1 MDRPKLEKYIVHLD
15 SQHNLSINT
24 IGGKALHL
32 MELIQNGYCVASGFT
47 ITVDAYKDFINAH
60 HLDSVVNN
68 ELGRKV
74 FESMR
79 WEEVWDASLRIRS
92 EFLTKSLNSDLITI
106 LKRAYDEFNGKSVI
120 VRSSSV
126 FEDGSHSSFAGIHE
140 SVSKGKFFYSIYLS
154 DKKVWASLWSDAALI
169 YREELGLDIKGS
181 AMAVVVQE
189 YIEGTMSGIAFSQDP
204 RQRGTNCQLIEMKR
218 GSCESLVSGHYDPWS
233 WVINKDTDSLQL
245 LQKSSEEDIP
255 MDPSMVQEISKHL
268 EALERIFKYPV
279 DIEWTIKDDKFILL
293 QLRPISSPV
302 SHDPKDKR
310 PWYLSLTPDKERMK
324 KLCEKVSEELIPSL
338 QKEIEDLKVEDL
350 EQLNNLS
357 LAKTIEKRNQSLNK
371 WQKIY
376 YDEFIPFAHG
386 VRQFGM
392 FYNDCTHPSDPF
404 EFVNLLRDLPLLAN
418 KRDKLLYELK
428 LQVKESRQIK
438 EDLSKLA
445 SQNLSRENFLLK
457 IDQLVHSYSSDFW
470 SALKD
475 FYLEQLR
482 VVFQGEALDYHPTN
496 FIQFLLELSKKES
509 TANVNIDKAIEL
521 EKKFLSEISQASLN
535 EAKEL
540 LELAKISW
548 RLRDD
553 DNILMGQ
560 LEYELLRA
568 LRLADQKLR
577 QQNII
582 IDIKSENAELL
593 SELLINPNSELLKEY
608 KSRVNEIE
616 KDHVT
621 PRQMCGQPAAG
632 GFYVGKA
639 RVVNNSDDLA
649 NFKLGEVLICD
660 AIEPQM
666 TFVVAIAGA
675 IVERRGGMLIHGAII
690 AREFSIPCVNGVTDA
705 MIHIKD
711 GDEVTV
717 DGYLGIVSL
726 GKADFDLEFDKVV

>member
-1 MDRPKLEKYIVHLD
+1 M
-15 SQHNLSINT
+15 
-24 IGGKALHL
+24 
-32 MELIQNGYCVASGFT
+32 
-47 ITVDAYKDFINAH
+47 
-60 HLDSVVNN
+60 
-68 ELGRKV
+68 
-74 FESMR
+74 
-79 WEEVWDASLRIRS
+79 
-92 EFLTKSLNSDLITI
+92 
-106 LKRAYDEFNGKSVI
+106 
-120 VRSSSV
+120 
-126 FEDGSHSSFAGIHE
+126 
-140 SVSKGKFFYSIYLS
+140 
-154 DKKVWASLWSDAALI
+154 
-169 YREELGLDIKGS
+169 
-181 AMAVVVQE
+181 
-189 YIEGTMSGIAFSQDP
+189 
-204 RQRGTNCQLIEMKR
+204 
-218 GSCESLVSGHYDPWS
+218 
-233 WVINKDTDSLQL
+233 
-245 LQKSSEEDIP
+245 
-255 MDPSMVQEISKHL
+255 
-268 EALERIFKYPV
+268 
-279 DIEWTIKDDKFILL
+279 
-293 QLRPISSPV
+293 
-302 SHDPKDKR
+302 
-310 PWYLSLTPDKERMK
+310 
-324 KLCEKVSEELIPSL
+324 
-338 QKEIEDLKVEDL
+338 
-350 EQLNNLS
+350 
-357 LAKTIEKRNQSLNK
+357 
-371 WQKIY
+371 
-376 YDEFIPFAHG
+376 
-386 VRQFGM
+386 
-392 FYNDCTHPSDPF
+392 
-404 EFVNLLRDLPLLAN
+404 
-418 KRDKLLYELK
+418 
-428 LQVKESRQIK
+428 
-438 EDLSKLA
+438 
-445 SQNLSRENFLLK
+445 
-457 IDQLVHSYSSDFW
+457 
-470 SALKD
+470 
-475 FYLEQLR
+475 
-482 VVFQGEALDYHPTN
+482 VFQGRRLSPTN

-553 DNILMGQ
+553 DNILMAQ

-705 MIHIKD
+705 MIHIKN

-726 GKADFDLEFDKVV
+726 GKADFGLEFDKVV